1 MIGAFIEILGIKSV
15 HSWSDQ
21 IFGLQ
26 QNQIINLRE
35 RRCLHS
41 ALHRA
46 YIETFSETAFWD
58 YKVVF
63 ILTQVNLQKL
73 NQQKKRPFCLENK
86 SKTFLLLKN
95 TNHSRNCVQQRE
107 KWNLLINDFPLLQ
120 LDELVFWCSFFGS
133 RWIHPPV
140 TF

>member
-1 MIGAFIEILGIKSV
+1 MFC
-15 HSWSDQ
+15 
-21 IFGLQ
+21 
-26 QNQIINLRE
+26 INLTLRVYKIYYE
-35 RRCLHS
+35 NRLF
-41 ALHRA
+41 
-46 YIETFSETAFWD
+46 ETIN
-58 YKVVF
+58 YKLVF

-120 LDELVFWCSFFGS
+120 LDELDFQCSFFWVHMNSSPLS
-133 RWIHPPV
+133 RFSFRVCWCKTKSINDCYWICQ
-140 TF
+140 TSK